1 MYVRMYVCMY
11 VHVCTCMTHD
21 VFCLYCQGNEI
32 IMKLQSDIKGLKSK
46 VCLFCCDVI
55 HSFEMCCF
63 FLILVEVT

>member
-1 MYVRMYVCMY
+1 MY
-11 VHVCTCMTHD
+11 VHVCMYLRMYVHVCMTHD
-21 VFCLYCQGNEI
+21 VFCLYFQGNEI

-63 FLILVEVT
+63 YFS